1 MIELIITH
9 DGRNWTA
16 KNNEL
21 SAKGSSL
28 EQLDNNLKNLV
39 RQQGFLDVHEKIDLI
54 MFFDNSTIP
63 QWIRQ
68 YSQHYFNRI
77 LRVERYPKAAKPQF

>member
-9 DGRNWTA
+9 DGKNWIA
-16 KNNEL
+16 KSSEL

-28 EQLDNNLKNLV
+28 EQLDNNLKKIVEERGL
-39 RQQGFLDVHEKIDLI
+39 FDADKKIDLF
-54 MFFDNSTIP
+54 MFFDNFTIP

-77 LRVERYPKAAKPQF
+77 LRVEKHS

>member
-9 DGRNWTA
+9 NGKNWIA
-16 KNNEL
+16 KNNKL
-21 SAKGSSL
+21 SAKGTSL
-28 EQLDNNLKNLV
+28 EQLDNNLKKLV
-39 RQQGFLDVHEKIDLI
+39 RQQGLLDAHEKIDLF

-77 LRVERYPKAAKPQF
+77 LRVERHAA